1 MRINCTTE
9 GSKITFNPANYVLR
23 SELNNYV
30 SKADL
35 KKMLSLSV
43 SGTKINLL
51 LDGEIISSIET
62 PFVEHV
68 TCTGL
73 ELSEYYLE
81 LNSKDPVTLTAIPI
95 PSNTTEKIT
104 WSSMDPSVATVDENG
119 KITPLKMGST
129 LIIASCGVITVG
141 CSVDI
146 NYFVSD
152 GTDDRS
158 PLGTMYK
165 LDCELIGCTGT
176 TANSTY
182 YIRGSSYT
190 NTILPKSGYKLT
202 TSIVTMNG
210 VSVIDRYYNASTG
223 KLDIPCVTGNIV
235 ISFIAKLENEN
246 ANTSPEVSMVDYK
259 AIVTQNN
266 ITEVFD
272 TSYDANVNY
281 EHYAASLNFKD
292 DEDYTYYLTLAN
304 EGDSAFRISGLI
316 PSDGGWHSLQAS
328 TGDAYQFHTYGAPR
342 YNNWTFSYTVQNI
355 DVEEDLVQKGLTS
368 LNKSFPQLNIT
379 MAPSSL
385 NTISYTNV
393 EETWLALCTSY
404 TNRFTVQLHDV
415 NMTASYGGHYGTN
428 ATKRT
433 NRMWR
438 STVAHEFGHTL
449 GFRDNATHL
458 PSLYSYSRDREKAQ
472 FLQANDLASMKAQYK
487 SLFGIDLDFKTGA
500 ISVNDG
506 EMLLSGSMELDENE
520 AIYDFDYDYY
530 FETESLL
537 EKADIVLEA
546 QLQYDRTE
554 LLDISSDEE
563 DEFLMEYN
571 IYKIIS
577 NKEIKGKL
585 IKDELKVQ
593 SSINLAIDENANYL
607 LYLANFKNTPC
618 SLLNIKQGIV
628 KLK

>member
-62 PFVEHV
+62 PFVEYV

-81 LNSKDPVTLTAIPI
+81 LNSKDAVTLTAIPI

-202 TSIVTMNG
+202 TSTVTMNG

>member
-23 SELNNYV
+23 SELNNYI

-35 KKMLSLSV
+35 KRMLSLSIAENKV
-43 SGTKINLL
+43 NLL
-51 LDGEIISSIET
+51 LDGEVISTIDIPTAEYV
-62 PFVEHV
+62 P
-68 TCTGL
+68 CTGMN
-73 ELSEYYLE
+73 LSEYYLE
-81 LNSKDPVTLTAIPI
+81 LNSKDPITLKATPI
-95 PSNTTEKIT
+95 PSNASDKVIWT
-104 WSSMDPSVATVDENG
+104 SSDPSIATVDEKG
-119 KITPLKMGST
+119 VVTPVKMGSV
-129 LIIASCGVITVG
+129 LITAKCGTITVG
-141 CSVDI
+141 CAIDI
-146 NYFVSD
+146 NYYVLD
-152 GTDDRS
+152 GTDDKS
-158 PLGTMYK
+158 PLGTTYEI
-165 LDCELIGCTGT
+165 DCEFIGCITSMPSF
-176 TANSTY
+176 STC
-182 YIRGSSYT
+182 IRGDSYT
-190 NTILPKSGYKLT
+190 NTIIPKDGYELS

-210 VSVIDRYYNASTG
+210 VSVIEKYYNSSTG
-223 KLDIPCVTGNIV
+223 ELHIPCITGDVV
-235 ISFIAKLENEN
+235 IRFIARSENEGT
-246 ANTSPEVSMVDYK
+246 NTSPEVSMKDYK

-272 TSYDANVNY
+272 TSYDANSRY
-281 EHYAASLNFKD
+281 PYYSGSMSFKD
-292 DEDYTYYLTLAN
+292 DEEYTYYLTLAS
-304 EGDSAFRISGLI
+304 EGESAFRINGLI
-316 PSDGGWHSLQAS
+316 PSDGGWHSSEAS
-328 TGDAYQFHTYGAPR
+328 TGEVYQFHTYMAPR
-342 YNNWTFSYTVQNI
+342 YNNWTFEYTVQNI
-355 DVEEDLVQKGLTS
+355 DVEEELVQKGLTS
-368 LNKSFPQLNIT
+368 LNMSFPQLNIT

-618 SLLNIKQGIV
+618 SLVNIKQGLV